1 MENIVR
7 RTVSVIII
15 LGHCCLFAV
24 EAEAQTVDEAERY
37 ASSISASDLRSRL
50 EIIAADSMMGRDTGR
65 DGQKKAAAYIQS
77 QFEVFGIPP
86 MEQLN
91 GYQQPYSINVA
102 YPDTVRVIAGSDTFR
117 LLEDIYAFNLAD
129 MRLEVEEVMYAGY
142 GIHSESYSDYDGL
155 DVQGRV
161 LMVSSGE
168 PRSKGRSL
176 VDTSVSATEWSTDW
190 RRKILEAQAR
200 GVKALLVVD
209 GKFSTSVV
217 QLGRYIQ
224 RPSMD
229 VSGKAQEMTMPVVFL
244 SSRLAD
250 HILKRGGERRGHGKL
265 ERIIEKRGRTA
276 TLIMNSPVTLTV
288 NRHREKLV
296 AENVLG
302 FIEGS
307 DLQDEVVVITC
318 HYDHLGMKDNEI
330 YNGADDDGSG
340 TSALLELA
348 ETFAQAKREG
358 NGPRRSILFMAFSG
372 EEKGLLG
379 SEFYT
384 ANPVLALGNTMVNL
398 NIDMIGRI
406 DERHAPDSNYV
417 YLIGSDKI
425 SRDLHDV
432 SEQANATYTQLELD
446 YTYNDERD
454 PNRFYYRSDHYNFAK
469 NGIPVI
475 FYFTGV
481 HEDYHKPTDTVD
493 KIMFPKMQR
502 IVQLVFHTAWEL
514 ANREGDLRK
523 K

>member
-1 MENIVR
+1 MR
-7 RTVSVIII
+7 KARGLLMTAC
-15 LGHCCLFAV
+15 HCCLFSGEVLAQADNVAV
-24 EAEAQTVDEAERY
+24 RY
-37 ASSISASDLRSRL
+37 AAMVSVDDLRSRL
-50 EIIAADSMMGRDTGR
+50 EIIAADSMMGRDTGLE
-65 DGQKKAAAYIQS
+65 GQKKAAAYIQS
-77 QFEVFGIPP
+77 QFEAFGIAPL
-86 MEQLN
+86 EELN
-91 GYQQPYSINVA
+91 GYQQSYKINVT
-102 YPDTVRVIAGSDTFR
+102 YPDTVRVITGKDTFR

-129 MRLEVEEVMYAGY
+129 MRLEAEEVVYAGY
-142 GIHSESYSDYDGL
+142 GIHSEAYSDYDGL
-155 DVQGRV
+155 DVRGKV
-161 LMVSSGE
+161 LLVSSGE

-176 VDTSVSATEWSTDW
+176 VDASVSSTEWSTDW
-190 RRKILEAQAR
+190 RRKIMEAQAR
-200 GVKALLVVD
+200 GAVALLVVD
-209 GKFSTSVV
+209 GKFATSVV

-250 HILKRGGERRGHGKL
+250 HVLRRGGERRGHRKL
-265 ERIIEKRGRTA
+265 ERIIEKRGRTV
-276 TLIMNSPVTLTV
+276 TLMMKSSVTLTV
-288 NRHREKLV
+288 NRHKEKLV

-307 DLQDEVVVITC
+307 DLKDEVVVVTC
-318 HYDHLGMKDNEI
+318 HYDHLGMKDGEI

-340 TSALLELA
+340 TTALLELA

-358 NGPRRSILFMAFSG
+358 HGPRRSILFMAFSG

-384 ANPVLALGNTMVNL
+384 DNPVIPLANTVVNL

-425 SRDLHDV
+425 SQSLHDL
-432 SEQANATYTQLELD
+432 SEQANATYTQLDLD

-481 HEDYHKPTDTVD
+481 HVDYHKPTDTVE
-493 KIMFPKMQR
+493 KIMFLKMQR
-502 IVQLVFHTAWEL
+502 IAQLIFHTAWEL
-514 ANREGDLRK
+514 ANREGDLLE
-523 K
+523 

>member
-1 MENIVR
+1 MKKHILAFLLTPCTLSAQPD
-7 RTVSVIII
+7 TV
-15 LGHCCLFAV
+15 
-24 EAEAQTVDEAERY
+24 AQRY
-37 ASSISASDLRSRL
+37 AGIISIEDLRNRL

-65 DGQKKAAAYIQS
+65 EGQKKAAAYIQDR
-77 QFEVFGIPP
+77 FESFGIPP
-86 MEQLN
+86 MEELG
-91 GYQQPYSINVA
+91 GYQQSYTINVT
-102 YPDTVRVIAGSDTFR
+102 YPDTVRLIMDTDTFR
-117 LLEDIYAFNLAD
+117 LLKDLYAFNLAD
-129 MRLEVEEVMYAGY
+129 MRLDMEEVIYLGY
-142 GIHSESYSDYDGL
+142 GIHSKNYSDYGDL
-155 DVQGRV
+155 DVRGKV
-161 LMVSSGE
+161 LMVSAGE
-168 PRSKGRSL
+168 PRMKDRSL
-176 VDTSVSATEWSTDW
+176 VDTAEYSTEWSNDW
-190 RRKILEAQAR
+190 RRKIIEAQMRGAR
-200 GVKALLVVD
+200 ALLIVD
-209 GKFSTSVV
+209 GKFATSVV

-229 VSGKAQEMTMPVVFL
+229 VSGQAEEMTMPVVFL
-244 SSRLAD
+244 SSGLAD
-250 HILKRGGERRGHGKL
+250 RILKRGGERKGHHRL
-265 ERIIEKRGRTA
+265 EQMMQKKGRT
-276 TLIMNSPVTLTV
+276 LVRELKVPVTLQV

-307 DLQDEVVVITC
+307 DLRDEVVVISC
-318 HYDHLGMKDNEI
+318 HYDHLGMKDGEI

-340 TSALLELA
+340 TTALLELA
-348 ETFAQAKREG
+348 ETFMQAKREG
-358 NGPRRSILFMAFSG
+358 NGPRRSFLFLAFSG

-384 ANPVLALGNTMVNL
+384 DNPVIPLSNTMVNL

-417 YLIGSDKI
+417 YLIGADKI
-425 SRDLHDV
+425 SRDLHDL

-502 IVQLVFHTAWEL
+502 IVQLIFHTAWEL
-514 ANREGDLRK
+514 ANREGELQRD
-523 K
+523 

>member
-1 MENIVR
+1 LF
-7 RTVSVIII
+7 SV
-15 LGHCCLFAV
+15 L
-24 EAEAQTVDEAERY
+24 AEAQNVDVSVRY
-37 ASSISASDLRSRL
+37 ASTISLDDLRVRL
-50 EIIAADSMMGRDTGR
+50 EVIAADSMLGRDTGHE
-65 DGQKKAAAYIQS
+65 GQKKAASYIQS
-77 QFEVFGIPP
+77 QFEMFGIPP
-86 MEQLN
+86 LEELD
-91 GYQQPYSINVA
+91 GYQQSYSINVT
-102 YPDTVRVIAGSDTFR
+102 YPDTIQVIAGKDTFR

-129 MRLEVEEVMYAGY
+129 MRLDAKQVVYAGY
-142 GIHSESYSDYDGL
+142 GIHSESYSDFEGL
-155 DVQGRV
+155 DVRGKV
-161 LMVSSGE
+161 LLVSSGE
-168 PRSKGRSL
+168 PRRKGKSL
-176 VDTSVSATEWSTDW
+176 VDISASSTQWSTDW
-190 RRKILEAQAR
+190 RRKIQEAQSRGAR
-200 GVKALLVVD
+200 ALLVVD
-209 GKFSTSVV
+209 GKFATSVV

-224 RPSMD
+224 RPNMD

-244 SSRLAD
+244 SSKLAD
-250 HILKRGGERRGHGKL
+250 HILRRGGERRSHKKL
-265 ERIIEKRGRTA
+265 ERIIEKRGRTV
-276 TLIMNSPVTLTV
+276 TLSMNSPVMLTV

-307 DLQDEVVVITC
+307 DLREQVLAITC
-318 HYDHLGMKDNEI
+318 HYDHLGMKDEEI

-340 TSALLELA
+340 STALLELA

-384 ANPVLALGNTMVNL
+384 DNPIIPLERTFVNL

-425 SRDLHDV
+425 SQDLHDI
-432 SEQANATYTQLELD
+432 SEHANATYTQLELD
-446 YTYNDERD
+446 YTFNDERD

-481 HEDYHKPTDTVD
+481 HEDYHKPTDTVE

-502 IVQLVFHTAWEL
+502 IVQLIFHTAWEL
-514 ANREGDLRK
+514 ANRDGDLRK
-523 K
+523 

>member
-1 MENIVR
+1 MKNV
-7 RTVSVIII
+7 
-15 LGHCCLFAV
+15 LFAFLLFPCMLS
-24 EAEAQTVDEAERY
+24 AQVDTVAQRY
-37 ASSISASDLRSRL
+37 AAKLSVEDMRSRL

-65 DGQKKAAAYIQS
+65 EGQKKAAAYIQS
-77 QFEVFGIPP
+77 QFEAFGIPP
-86 MEQLN
+86 MEELD
-91 GYQQPYSINVA
+91 GYQQPYTINVT
-102 YPDTVRVIAGSDTFR
+102 YPDTVRVITGVDTFR

-129 MRLEVEEVMYAGY
+129 MQLPVDEVLYLGY
-142 GIHSESYSDYDGL
+142 GIHSPSYSDYEGV
-155 DVQGRV
+155 DVSGKV
-161 LMVSSGE
+161 LMVSAGE
-168 PRSKGRSL
+168 PRRKDRSL
-176 VDTSVSATEWSTDW
+176 VDTSEYATEWSTDW
-190 RRKILEAQAR
+190 RRKIMEAQLR
-200 GVKALLVVD
+200 GAKALLVVD
-209 GKFSTSVV
+209 GRFATSVV

-250 HILKRGGERRGHGKL
+250 HILKRGGEKRGHRKL
-265 ERIIEKRGRTA
+265 ERMMEKKGRTYTRQMTSPF
-276 TLIMNSPVTLTV
+276 TLHV

-296 AENVLG
+296 AENMLG

-307 DLQDEVVVITC
+307 DLKDEVVVVSC
-318 HYDHLGMKDNEI
+318 HYDHLGMKDGEI

-340 TSALLELA
+340 TTALLELA

-358 NGPRRSILFMAFSG
+358 NGPRRSILFLAFSG

-384 ANPVLALGNTMVNL
+384 DNPVIPLGNTMVNL

-406 DERHAPDSNYV
+406 DEKHAPDSNYV
-417 YLIGSDKI
+417 YLIGADKI
-425 SRDLHDV
+425 SRDLHDL
-432 SEQANATYTQLELD
+432 SERANATYTQIELD

-481 HEDYHKPTDTVD
+481 HQDYHKPTDTVE
-493 KIMFPKMQR
+493 KIMFPKMYH
-502 IVQLVFHTAWEL
+502 IVNLIFHTTWEL
-514 ANREGDLRK
+514 GNMKGELRK
-523 K
+523 N